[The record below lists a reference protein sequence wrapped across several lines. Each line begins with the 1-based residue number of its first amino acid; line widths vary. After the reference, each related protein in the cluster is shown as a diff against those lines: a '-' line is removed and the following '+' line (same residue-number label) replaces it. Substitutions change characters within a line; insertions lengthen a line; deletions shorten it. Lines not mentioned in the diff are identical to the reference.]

1 MERMTLEKVA
11 AIKVRM
17 AADAMQVAAYDLRA
31 LRTPDATGRA
41 VQMMGAARMARQ
53 WARELGRLHRQRQG
67 TCRYPGCSCPFDAP
81 ADPEWCA
88 LGLPKTPNAE
98 FSGGPAGASLPTGR
112 P

>member
-31 LRTPDATGRA
+31 LRTLPAIAKA

-53 WARELGRLHRQRQG
+53 WARELSKLHRQRQG
-67 TCRYPGCSCPFDAP
+67 TCRYPDCSCPFDAP
-81 ADPEWCA
+81 ADPNWCA
-88 LGLPKTPNAE
+88 RGLPKMPNAKHE
-98 FSGGPAGASLPTGR
+98 RTPD
-112 P
+112 